1 MTCQIVFAGPSGSQL
16 GLSPAS
22 AGLSFGNPNLGMLTR
37 KGNPMNWPLMR
48 IGLLIAALAN
58 TFSLGRL
65 SIEFGGTGSD
75 WTVLILS
82 VVGLIGILIGLATG
96 ELVGVKPKGN

>member
-1 MTCQIVFAGPSGSQL
+1 
-16 GLSPAS
+16 
-22 AGLSFGNPNLGMLTR
+22 
-37 KGNPMNWPLMR
+37 MNWPLMR